1 VTVTADPPKL
11 SYWHVWSDDHG
22 VTHQTECELTAFT
35 MKSVGGKAQPQWNDD
50 LLNGETNLRVS
61 VLPVGWIG
69 DWHKNPK
76 PQWIV
81 VVSGRWFV
89 ETMDGTCVE
98 MGPGELAFG
107 GDQNAK
113 QDAQGRVGHRSG
125 TVGDE
130 PCELMVVQLD
140 PRVWSGARPGAFE

>member
-1 VTVTADPPKL
+1 MVTAGPPKL
-11 SYWHVWSDDHG
+11 SYWHVWTDDQG
-22 VTHQTECELTAFT
+22 VTHQTKCELIAFT

-50 LLNGETNLRVS
+50 VLKGETNLVMC

-89 ETMDGTCVE
+89 ETMDGTRVE
-98 MGPGELAFG
+98 MGPGDLAFG

-113 QDAQGRVGHRSG
+113 QDAEGRIGHRSG
-125 TVGDE
+125 TVGDQ
-130 PCELMVVQLD
+130 PCALMVVQLD
-140 PRVWSGARPGAFE
+140 PDVWNGARPGAFK